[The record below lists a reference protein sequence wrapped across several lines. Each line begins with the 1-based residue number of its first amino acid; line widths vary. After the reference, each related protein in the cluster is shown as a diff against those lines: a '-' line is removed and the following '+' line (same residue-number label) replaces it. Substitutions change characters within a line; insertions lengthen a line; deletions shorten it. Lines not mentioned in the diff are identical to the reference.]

1 MADAAEG
8 LVTWDF
14 RRVTKLLSFTI
25 GEQSNLPPLRR
36 CDLLRQL
43 LHGAGGF
50 ASGLQSPFSRS
61 LSLQVEQCEFSQGLA
76 RGWCSLAQLQA
87 SGNFQGLC
95 PSKRAA
101 HHQIPPRSQN
111 PHLSAPGD
119 FRTKNHFASTF
130 HLKPREVSPGLSLKP
145 EASVWPRGAHM
156 YPSLHSEPSHL

>member
-14 RRVTKLLSFTI
+14 QRVMKLLSFTI
-25 GEQSNLPPLRR
+25 REQSNLPPLRHW
-36 CDLLRQL
+36 DLVHQL
-43 LHGAGGF
+43 LNDAGRF

-87 SGNFQGLC
+87 SGNLQGLC
-95 PSKRAA
+95 PPKRAA
-101 HHQIPPRSQN
+101 CHQIPPRPQN
-111 PHLSAPGD
+111 PHLPAPGD
-119 FRTKNHFASTF
+119 FRTKNHFASIF

-145 EASVWPRGAHM
+145 EASVWPRGDHM
-156 YPSLHSEPSHL
+156 YPNLHSEPSHM